1 MFVSARYVLLL
12 WLAMTPIVNAIETVN
27 MEIEVVPAI
36 TDNYILEDYR
46 PTVDDQPA
54 IIRMVA
60 APNEYEPASFVVFAN
75 QQINDLQLSV
85 TNLVNVEGASLS
97 GALLDI
103 RIVKRWYQR
112 NMGGKADPADSRLR
126 FIIPELLI
134 YDDDLIKVEG
144 EDNYLRMQSG
154 KYIDISKPSKGRG
167 FVNPEPGEFPVRD
180 ADVLQP
186 LTIAKGS
193 NRQFWVTL
201 YLPSDAEAGN
211 YHAEIKLLQGDRIVE
226 VIPVQVEVLPFQLDE
241 PQIHCSIFYRGK
253 LDNDWPDGSVSSEYK
268 SEEQMLSDF
277 QNLVAHGITNPTIY
291 QRYASGLLDQI
302 LSLRT
307 QAGMDHSRMYYLG
320 VPEAMGGSDK
330 VSPRLAGIVKDVLKT
345 VGRYG
350 IEDVYFFARDEVK
363 DEELRNQFPYWDVVH
378 GAGGKIMAAGW
389 QKSTQETGNFSIT
402 GGREDLF
409 VSLGML
415 RYQEARRW
423 HSKGRL
429 IYSYQNPTG
438 GLELPETWRRN
449 YGLLLWQNEFD
460 GAMPYAWQHAFSN
473 VWNDFDHVQYRDHN
487 FTYPTVDGQ
496 IDTVQWEGLRE
507 GVDDVRYL
515 STLINVLAELKSE
528 DSPRVVEAR
537 AWLNDLRE
545 RPLGRSSLTMIRAEM
560 VAHIIALKG
569 LGSNALAG
577 SMDNVQVWPV
587 EPGGSARVT
596 WTTHDRSRGFLEIQ
610 QGSKLIK
617 ASSQAAALYHELTVA
632 DLEPDKNYLFSA
644 YSYVD
649 ANNSPIRHEGAI
661 NTSTAM
667 SLTADLLATD
677 QALLLDVDIES
688 NYRASIGVDWQRSLV
703 GWWRFSSAESSGVDN
718 SSWGNKAKLN
728 GNAQLNDGW
737 FGNGVSLGGDGSF
750 IYMPDINIT
759 EKGVATIE
767 GWFRFRSFAMDNL
780 IRMGVFSGIYQHP
793 SNNNLYFSGT
803 NESFVVG
810 SMLQLN
816 TWHHIALIRNGDTT
830 NAVVYIDG
838 QRVPVKV
845 QGEVEDIA
853 SIDGLSVGRHT
864 GFFGGLVSFGTN
876 TFDGDVD
883 EIRVW
888 NRVLSDAEIQASY
901 NADRSGMRF
910 VFPLNKELKPEF
922 SLIGA
927 NAADQLAVD

>member
-1 MFVSARYVLLL
+1 
-12 WLAMTPIVNAIETVN
+12 
-27 MEIEVVPAI
+27 
-36 TDNYILEDYR
+36 
-46 PTVDDQPA
+46 
-54 IIRMVA
+54 
-60 APNEYEPASFVVFAN
+60 
-75 QQINDLQLSV
+75 
-85 TNLVNVEGASLS
+85 
-97 GALLDI
+97 
-103 RIVKRWYQR
+103 
-112 NMGGKADPADSRLR
+112 
-126 FIIPELLI
+126 
-134 YDDDLIKVEG
+134 
-144 EDNYLRMQSG
+144 MQSG

-167 FVNPEPGEFPVRD
+167 FVNPEPAEFPVRD

-241 PQIHCSIFYRGK
+241 PQIHYSIYYRGK
-253 LDNDWPDGSVSSEYK
+253 LDKNWPDGSISSEYK
-268 SEEQMLSDF
+268 SEGQMLSDF

-291 QRYASGLLDQI
+291 QRYASGLLNRV
-302 LSLRT
+302 LTLRE
-307 QAGMDHSRMYYLG
+307 QAGMDQSGMYYLG
-320 VPEAMGGSDK
+320 VPEAKGDGSQ

-345 VGRYG
+345 AGKYG
-350 IEDVYFFARDEVK
+350 IEDVYFYARDESRGK
-363 DEELRNQFPYWDVVH
+363 ELREQLPYWDVVQ
-378 GAGGKIMAAGW
+378 GAGGNIMAAGW
-389 QKSTQETGNFSIT
+389 QKSTRKTGNFSIT

-409 VSLGML
+409 ASAGTL

-438 GLELPETWRRN
+438 GWELPETWRRN
-449 YGLLLWQNEFD
+449 YGLLLWQNEYD
-460 GAMPYAWQHAFSN
+460 GAMPYAWQHSYGN
-473 VWNDFDHVQYRDHN
+473 VWNDFDDSRYKDHN
-487 FTYPTVDGQ
+487 FTYPTDNGQ

-507 GVDDVRYL
+507 GVDDIRYL
-515 STLINVLAELKSE
+515 STLINALAELKSKN
-528 DSPRVVEAR
+528 SSHVVEAR
-537 AWLNDLRE
+537 AWLNDLQE
-545 RPLGRSSLTMIRAEM
+545 RPLGQSNLAMIRAEM

-569 LGSNALAG
+569 LVSNDLAG

-596 WTTHDRSRGFLEIQ
+596 WTTNDRSPGFLEIKQ
-610 QGSKLIK
+610 NSKLIK
-617 ASSQAAALYHELTVA
+617 ASSQGAALHHELTVA
-632 DLEPDKNYLFSA
+632 GLKPDKNYRFSA

-667 SLTADLLATD
+667 SLTADLLETD

-703 GWWRFSSAESSGVDN
+703 GWWRFSSAESPAVDN
-718 SSWGNKAKLN
+718 SSWGNQAKLK

-737 FGNGVSLGGDGSF
+737 FGKGVSLDGDGSF

-759 EKGVATIE
+759 EKRAATIE

-780 IRMGVFSGIYQHP
+780 SGMGVFSGIYQHP
-793 SNNNLYFSGT
+793 ANNNLYFSGT
-803 NESFVVG
+803 NENFKVG
-810 SMLQLN
+810 SMLRLN

-830 NAVVYIDG
+830 NSVVYIDG
-838 QRVPVKV
+838 QRVRLTV

-853 SIDGLSVGRHT
+853 NISGLSVGRHA
-864 GFFGGLVSFGTN
+864 GYFGGLVGPATN

-910 VFPLNKELKPEF
+910 AFPLNEELKPEY

-927 NAADQLAVD
+927 NAADQLAVE